1 MDQSICGE
9 ENRWM
14 QMSIAISADGNARN
28 RNTRQTQGRA
38 ERLSPFAYHVMLLME
53 MRQLPNT

>member
-1 MDQSICGE
+1 MP
-9 ENRWM
+9 
-14 QMSIAISADGNARN
+14 IAISADGNARN